1 MHYNNFKK
9 CSTSAD
15 SLSITKNIYF
25 FQFKQYLKK
34 LEKTVES
41 EFEIGNRHKRSSHEK
56 VAMSKIPKFS
66 KIFLEPEATLTKYE
80 FLTKISRLPSQ

>member
-1 MHYNNFKK
+1 MFYVSRLFVNSKK
-9 CSTSAD
+9 YISSNIN
-15 SLSITKNIYF
+15 SI
-25 FQFKQYLKK
+25 LKK

-66 KIFLEPEATLTKYE
+66 KNFLEPEASLTKYE

>member
-1 MHYNNFKK
+1 MFYVSRLFVNSKK
-9 CSTSAD
+9 YISFNIN
-15 SLSITKNIYF
+15 SILK
-25 FQFKQYLKK
+25 KK